1 MNYEYDYD
9 YDEKILDK
17 EEKEVQEIDL
27 PKIIREW
34 EKVAT
39 SYSRYNNIPAIIG
52 FYVLLGD
59 LVKHMIEVP
68 YHTTTVDTRIHFC
81 WIQTARSGKTTL
93 IMYVLN
99 PVAKQI
105 YEELKMDGVES
116 TVLNF
121 ADYNTPSLVGSHVL
135 NEDFEEN
142 AEEIYAKEM
151 EIVDNNIVMDI
162 DERTTAIR
170 DITNKRDR
178 TMERWIVVKGPIEG
192 EGLWFAD
199 EFEGSGV
206 FKDRTH
212 KEGMNILFQTIM
224 NNFHSGSNI
233 YEKVLTGKPPIVLDC
248 KYTMIACTFPPEKLT
263 ETITKKGILQRFLPY
278 IWLVPDD
285 ILTRMRKEVTSGFGT
300 VAETRGPPLH
310 LKKGILEIY
319 KLVKARFN
327 AVGEDRFKT
336 MAYHP
341 SAVDVLDMEHDNLLR
356 YIDNLPP
363 QIRNVIRLFE
373 MNLLEY
379 IGKLAVLNAV
389 AMAKGINNPAER
401 FIVYPQN
408 IRQGAYIVRKCYIAL
423 VDWLENAIR
432 VNHHQTIAKSGMK
445 EFQHAYEVALSR
457 AKPQERLEGGYVWK
471 ELVFEEASKILKVA
485 KRQVRNKFNILSEMF
500 ESQKK
505 GKQAYIKPKKQEG

>member
-1 MNYEYDYD
+1 MNYDDEYDYN
-9 YDEKILDK
+9 EEILDK
-17 EEKEVQEIDL
+17 EEQEVQEIDL
-27 PKIIREW
+27 PKVVREW
-34 EKVAT
+34 EKVAI

-59 LVKHMIEVP
+59 LVKHMVEVP
-68 YHTTTVDTRIHFC
+68 YRTTTVDTRIHFC

-99 PVAKQI
+99 PVAKAI
-105 YEELKMDGVES
+105 FEELKDDGIES

-135 NEDFEEN
+135 NESFVEN

-151 EIVDNNIVMDI
+151 DTIDNNVVMNI

-170 DITNKRDR
+170 DATVKRDK
-178 TMERWIVVKGPIEG
+178 TMERWIVVKGPIQG

-224 NNFHSGSNI
+224 NNFHNGANK
-233 YEKVLTGKPPIVLDC
+233 YEKVLTGKPVIELDC
-248 KYTMIACTFPPEKLT
+248 KYTMIACTFPPDKLT

-285 ILTRMRKEVTSGFGT
+285 TLTLMRKEVTSGFGT
-300 VAETRGPPLH
+300 LSEVRGPPLH

-319 KLVKARFN
+319 KIVKERFKDM
-327 AVGEDRFKT
+327 GEDRFKT

-341 SAVDVLDMEHDNLLR
+341 SAVEVLDMEHNNLLR
-356 YIDNLPP
+356 YIDNCPT

-379 IGKLAVLNAV
+379 IGKLAVLNAI
-389 AMAKGINNPAER
+389 AMAKGISNPAER

-408 IRQGAYIVRKCYIAL
+408 IRQGAYIVRKCYEAL
-423 VDWLENAIR
+423 VEWLENSIR
-432 VNHHQTIAKSGMK
+432 VNHNQTIAKSGWK
-445 EFQHAYEVALSR
+445 DFQHAYQLALDR

-471 ELVFEEASKILKVA
+471 ELVFDEASKILKVA
-485 KRQVRNKFNILSEMF
+485 KRQVRNKYKALSEMF